1 MRRGVWGLYFDADQ
15 GMGGGVDFGQMVQR
29 DVGALEPIAGGRMSE
44 EGLIPLARIEQR
56 ILTLRGQ
63 RVMIDADLAEL
74 YGVPTRTLNQAVR
87 RNQARFPDDFVF
99 ALTAEEKAQVITI
112 CDHLA
117 KLKFSKVLPLAF
129 TEHGAMM
136 AGFVLNTP
144 QASEMSVYVVRAFV
158 RLRQLT
164 TSNQR
169 LAAKLAALEHKL
181 DDHDAAIRDIL
192 DAIRQLMMPP
202 DPPKKRQIGFV
213 RDE

>member
-1 MRRGVWGLYFDADQ
+1 
-15 GMGGGVDFGQMVQR
+15 
-29 DVGALEPIAGGRMSE
+29 MSGE
-44 EGLIPLARIEQR
+44 NLIPLARIEQR

-74 YGVPTRTLNQAVR
+74 YGVQTRALNQAVR
-87 RNQARFPDDFVF
+87 RNQERFPDDFVF
-99 ALTAEEKAQVITI
+99 TLNAEEKARVITA

-136 AGFVLNTP
+136 AGFVLNAP
-144 QASEMSVYVVRAFV
+144 QATEMSVYVVRAFV

-164 TSNQR
+164 ASNQR
-169 LAAKLAALEHKL
+169 LAAKLAQLEHKL

-192 DAIRQLMMPP
+192 DAIRQLMLPP

-213 RDE
+213 RDD